1 MPLKY
6 FLHPECTWRLDRGS
20 AVCVVRRGSQEH
32 SWKQFFVTASA
43 EAACVY
49 IDQITDQHMLPDES
63 LNALTL
69 AP

>member
-1 MPLKY
+1 MCVLFGEAHKS
-6 FLHPECTWRLDRGS
+6 TRGIF
-20 AVCVVRRGSQEH
+20 VL
-32 SWKQFFVTASA
+32 VTASA